1 MKTTST
7 LNSTI
12 RLLTQK
18 SLKAIE
24 IAISSL
30 ILLDRK
36 MSNLKI
42 LRVLIATTKWM
53 RIKIS
58 IDKVL
63 RFITPTWMIIYQG
76 FSEALALLI
85 IHLIGCTQKFSIKAN
100 NRVRLLLMSKEKI
113 QKVSL
118 KYSFIRQQMKVRRT
132 IIEQKLWSPNH
143 HPMLRFKTQKLT
155 AKIIMGICNYKSNK
169 MRVRMMTF
177 QDQEKALMTEF

>member
-1 MKTTST
+1 
-7 LNSTI
+7 
-12 RLLTQK
+12 
-18 SLKAIE
+18 
-24 IAISSL
+24 
-30 ILLDRK
+30 

-113 QKVSL
+113 
-118 KYSFIRQQMKVRRT
+118 
-132 IIEQKLWSPNH
+132 
-143 HPMLRFKTQKLT
+143 
-155 AKIIMGICNYKSNK
+155 
-169 MRVRMMTF
+169 
-177 QDQEKALMTEF
+177 